1 MSRKIAQALADFNQS
16 QLMTEV
22 EQALNEGQDP
32 MGLVREL
39 QAGMNLIGER
49 FKTGN
54 YFLSELILSSRFFT
68 KAMELLEPHL
78 TGAVEPTLGTMVI
91 GTPKGD
97 IHDIGKNIFA
107 TVAKGAGFEVHDLGV
122 DVPVDRFVEAVME
135 VKPQIVGLS
144 ALITPAFQ
152 PMKEI
157 VDTIIEAGLREK
169 LKIVIGGGVTTETVR
184 KHVGADAQ
192 TTDAIEGLNLCKEL
206 AGH

>member
-1 MSRKIAQALADFNQS
+1 MSGKIAQALADFNQS
-16 QLMTEV
+16 RLMTEV
-22 EQALNEGQDP
+22 ERALNEGQDP

-49 FKTGN
+49 FKTGK
-54 YFLSELILSSRFFT
+54 YFLSELIMSGRFFT
-68 KAMELLEPHL
+68 KAMELIEPHL
-78 TGAVEPTLGTMVI
+78 VEKVEPTLGTMVI

-107 TVAKGAGFEVHDLGV
+107 TTAKGSGFEVHDLGV
-122 DVPVDRFVEAVME
+122 DVPVERFVAAVKE
-135 VKPQIVGLS
+135 LKPQIVGLS

-157 VDTIIEAGLREK
+157 VDTIIEAGLREQ

-184 KHVGADAQ
+184 EHVGADAQ
-192 TTDAIEGLNLCKEL
+192 TTDAIEGLNICKEL
-206 AGH
+206 VRH